1 MSLIL
6 KLPALGFLAAVVTAS
21 PVFSEERTKAH
32 LPAVDVIS
40 AFNEVCR
47 EGRASPSSK
56 AWVIAS
62 PQSAPLAREDIGS
75 DSIELKKLFSTD
87 GGKTIIKVESES
99 GKGGNVTYC
108 SLKTSLV
115 SNAVSDRL
123 TSDLTS
129 LAKSASLGEPEK
141 HVGRRFKNT
150 NTSWNLKN
158 WRLDT
163 YDNRKVRSGIVA
175 ISLQS
180 FPPEA
185 PAKSVFIAAIAV
197 NRG

>member
-21 PVFSEERTKAH
+21 PVFSEERTKPH
-32 LPAVDVIS
+32 LPAADVIS
-40 AFNEVCR
+40 AFDEVCR
-47 EGRASPSSK
+47 EGRESPSSK

-62 PQSAPLAREDIGS
+62 PQGVPLAREDIGS
-75 DSIELKKLFSTD
+75 DSIKLEKLFSTD
-87 GGKTIIKVESES
+87 SGKTVIKVESES
-99 GKGGNVTYC
+99 GKGGKVTYC

-175 ISLQS
+175 INLQS

-197 NRG
+197 KKS

>member
-1 MSLIL
+1 MSLMS
-6 KLPALGFLAAVVTAS
+6 KLGTLGFLAAVVTAS
-21 PVFSEERTKAH
+21 PVFAEERTKAH

-47 EGRASPSSK
+47 EGGASPSSK

-62 PQSAPLAREDIGS
+62 PQSVPLAKEDTGA
-75 DSIELKKLFSTD
+75 DSIKLKKLFSTD
-87 GGKTIIKVESES
+87 GGETIIKVETES

-115 SNAVSDRL
+115 SSAVSDRL

-129 LAKSASLGEPEK
+129 LAKSASLGEPER

-163 YDNRKVRSGIVA
+163 DDNRKVRSGIVA
-175 ISLQS
+175 INLQT

-185 PAKSVFIAAIAV
+185 PAKSVFIAAIAIKKS
-197 NRG
+197 

>member
-6 KLPALGFLAAVVTAS
+6 KLHALGFLAAVVAAS

-32 LPAVDVIS
+32 LPAIDVIS

-56 AWVIAS
+56 AWVSAS
-62 PQSAPLAREDIGS
+62 PQSVPLAKEHTGS
-75 DSIELKKLFSTD
+75 DSIKLKKLFLTD
-87 GGKTIIKVESES
+87 GGETIIKVESES

-115 SNAVSDRL
+115 SSAVSDRL

-163 YDNRKVRSGIVA
+163 DDNRKVRSGIVA
-175 ISLQS
+175 INLQT

-197 NRG
+197 NKS